1 MPSPIL
7 ARADALMQRRRAS
20 LADGDDVP
28 VLTDAVVN
36 DEDDIPLLLDAET
49 AAPPTAEQPATDSP
63 PSPSA
68 ALREEERFSADEER
82 ELLIAALTER
92 VVLRLQTEIPRLVA
106 VAVRE
111 FLDEQQRQS

>member
-49 AAPPTAEQPATDSP
+49 ATPTEQMATDSP
-63 PSPSA
+63 PSPNA
-68 ALREEERFSADEER
+68 ALMEEERFSADDER
-82 ELLIAALTER
+82 EVLIAALTER
-92 VVLRLQTEIPRLVA
+92 VVLRLQAEIPRLVA

-111 FLDEQQRQS
+111 FLDEQQRQP